1 MALEISKVGPTALI
15 WDQSPGQKGFAVPE
29 QEVGAPSERPA
40 GTKNKSRR
48 RNNKRPASSNNP
60 QNKRGRWRHV
70 FAAVDLGTSNCRLLV
85 ARPTKAG
92 FRVIDAFSRT
102 VRLGEG
108 VESSGQL
115 SSEAMDRAVDALK
128 ICANK
133 IRRRRVTRIRAIATE
148 ACRLAGNGMEFVDRV
163 QKETGLQLDIIPTD
177 EEARLAVAG
186 CSTLLDRQTDG
197 ALIFDIGGGS
207 TELVWLDLTKVKP
220 TPDARTDADAIAA
233 WTSLPLGVVN
243 LAERYGG
250 GDVAAGSYDAM
261 VEEVASHLRRFEGA
275 STMRT
280 AFQSKNVHL
289 LGTSGTVTTLAGIHL
304 GLEKYERSKV
314 DGVWIEA
321 ESVHQIS
328 KRLSTMTYDQRA
340 AEPCVGHDRAD
351 LVVAGCAIFDAI
363 YKLWPCTRLRV
374 ADRGLREGMLFA
386 LMDKADRERPRR
398 RRRKRRKK
406 AKASVAADAET
417 AAT

>member
-1 MALEISKVGPTALI
+1 M
-15 WDQSPGQKGFAVPE
+15 PE
-29 QEVGAPSERPA
+29 QELGAPTERPA
-40 GTKNKSRR
+40 GKSNPSRR
-48 RNNKRPASSNNP
+48 RKNKRPASSNNP
-60 QNKRGRWRHV
+60 QTKRGRWRHV

-85 ARPTKAG
+85 AKPTKSG

-115 SSEAMDRAVDALK
+115 SADAMDRAVEALR

-133 IRRRRVTRIRAIATE
+133 IRRRKVTRIRAIATE
-148 ACRLAGNGMEFVDRV
+148 ACRLAENGSEFVDRV
-163 QKETGLQLDIIPTD
+163 QKETGLRLDIIPTD

-186 CSTLLDRQTDG
+186 CATLLDRQTEG

-220 TPDARTDADAIAA
+220 KPDARTDAEAIVA

-243 LAERYGG
+243 LAERHGG
-250 GDVAAGSYDAM
+250 GDLAAASYDAM

-275 STMRT
+275 ASMRA
-280 AFQSKNVHL
+280 AFQSDNVHL

-314 DGVWIEA
+314 DGVWIDA
-321 ESVHQIS
+321 DSVHQIS
-328 KRLSTMTYDQRA
+328 KRLSTMTYAERA

-363 YKLWPCTRLRV
+363 YALWPCARLRV

-398 RRRKRRKK
+398 RRRRKK
-406 AKASVAADAET
+406 NKDSLPVAAEPV
-417 AAT
+417 AT

>member
-1 MALEISKVGPTALI
+1 VNPTAPI
-15 WDQSPGQKGFAVPE
+15 WDLSSGQKGFAVPE

-40 GTKNKSRR
+40 GQNTKSRR
-48 RNNKRPASSNNP
+48 RKNNRPASSNNP

-85 ARPTKAG
+85 AKPTKAG

-108 VESSGQL
+108 VESSGAL
-115 SSEAMDRAVDALK
+115 STDAMDRAVEALK

-133 IRRRRVTRIRAIATE
+133 IRRRKVTRIRAIATE
-148 ACRLAGNGMEFVDRV
+148 ACRLADNGPDFIDRV
-163 QKETGLQLDIIPTD
+163 HQETGLRLDIIPTD

-220 TPDARTDADAIAA
+220 KPDARTDAEAIVA

-250 GDVAAGSYDAM
+250 GDVAAASYDAM
-261 VEEVASHLRRFEGA
+261 VEEVASHLRRFDGA
-275 STMRT
+275 SAMKSV
-280 AFQSKNVHL
+280 FESDNVHL
-289 LGTSGTVTTLAGIHL
+289 LGTSGTVTTLAGIYL

-314 DGVWIEA
+314 DGVWIES

-328 KRLSTMTYDQRA
+328 KRLSTMSYDERA

-363 YKLWPCTRLRV
+363 YKLWPCDRLRV

-398 RRRKRRKK
+398 RRRRRRKK
-406 AKASVAADAET
+406 SKKTVSVGPET